1 MYHHNHQPQRKHAK
15 AGASVCDVPLVTCLP
30 PSQSV
35 STATPP
41 LAQGRPPK
49 CMSVPLSSLLVPL
62 ASPQGARA
70 AHKQHTPQTRCAATV
85 VTDQAQ
91 RTTRV
96 LTTVVLSWVSRK
108 CLLPI
113 LGAPHPWHRLQR
125 QGNAL
130 RHSTEWGS
138 APANPPRREEQGF
151 RGFQGNLG
159 AGSADAQAA
168 FTPTERHQTL
178 A

>member
-1 MYHHNHQPQRKHAK
+1 M
-15 AGASVCDVPLVTCLP
+15 CDVPLVTCLP
-30 PSQSV
+30 PSPSV
-35 STATPP
+35 SRPERHQLPSTATPR
-41 LAQGRPPK
+41 LARGPPPK
-49 CMSVPLSSLLVPL
+49 CMSVPLSSLPMPL

-91 RTTRV
+91 ITTRV

-113 LGAPHPWHRLQR
+113 FGAPHPWHPLQR

-151 RGFQGNLG
+151 REFQGNLG
-159 AGSADAQAA
+159 AGSADTQAA
-168 FTPTERHQTL
+168 FIPTEKQQTL